1 MVQSQPGQI
10 VHKILSKKQNKTK
23 KPSQNKGGG
32 GRVGQGVG
40 PDFNPST
47 SKKKKGYCC
56 DWKSSW
62 GDLQLQRGRRGRSHL
77 YQMHSLSN
85 LLPHPKH
92 IQIKS

>member
-47 SKKKKGYCC
+47 SKKKKDIVVIG
-56 DWKSSW
+56 KAVGETSSCRE
-62 GDLQLQRGRRGRSHL
+62 GEGEDLIYTKCIL
-77 YQMHSLSN
+77 
-85 LLPHPKH
+85 
-92 IQIKS
+92 